1 MHRSAPNH
9 HISNIF
15 KASPGLYPET
25 PSFLYFARTDMLT
38 HISHRTQIV
47 PGQMCSI
54 EVQSFNPGSLL
65 CTSYECPYSSL
76 IYCADRHVVTW
87 YSVPS
92 RAIGL
97 HFSRVS
103 IADSEFYHIPPPL
116 STPPSTLPASPS
128 MHPKSGDP
136 MFLLTS
142 GLFHD
147 SFC

>member
-15 KASPGLYPET
+15 KAAPGLFPET

-65 CTSYECPYSSL
+65 CTSYECPYSSF

-92 RAIGL
+92 RAI
-97 HFSRVS
+97 S
-103 IADSEFYHIPPPL
+103 IELLPSIHCRLGILSYSPAAVNSALNCPGISLRAVPPRNP
-116 STPPSTLPASPS
+116 T
-128 MHPKSGDP
+128 
-136 MFLLTS
+136 FLLTS

-147 SFC
+147 SFW